1 MIFVIKWFA
10 DREARQ
16 RQEFDDDSVTKDGN
30 SQEEQ
35 PTVIKEHV
43 KV

>member
-1 MIFVIKWFA
+1 MATAAGVSE
-10 DREARQ
+10 DRSPSDNE
-16 RQEFDDDSVTKDGN
+16 SVPHPYKHN